1 VGLVRDITERKRQ
14 QEHLQQALSN
24 LEEREQRLQSVL
36 HTAVDGIITIDD
48 RFCIEH
54 FNPAA
59 ERIFGYEAEE
69 VIGKNVKLLM
79 PEPYHSE
86 HDGYVNNYKQSG
98 NAKIIGL
105 GGRELQGRRKDG
117 STFPL
122 ELGIS
127 EIKLQ
132 QKERSF
138 VGIVRD
144 ITARKLQEDTL
155 RATLGRLAT
164 YTNDLERSNQELD
177 EFAYIASHDLKE
189 PLRGIHNH
197 SRFLLEDYENLL
209 DDDGT
214 RRLNRLI
221 YLTQRMERLVN
232 DLLYFSR
239 IGRQDLAFRQT
250 DLNAVIKDV
259 VSTIEQF
266 LEDRHAKVVVNGT
279 LPTIYC
285 DVTRITEVFR
295 NLISNAV
302 KYNDKV
308 EKIVEVGLLDEHPD
322 PDGKSRRNV
331 FYVRDNGKGIPKE
344 FYGDIFRIFKRL
356 EKGDGMEDGTG
367 VGLTFVKK
375 IILRHNGTIWLESAL
390 GVGTA
395 FYFTLEAA

>member
-1 VGLVRDITERKRQ
+1 
-14 QEHLQQALSN
+14 
-24 LEEREQRLQSVL
+24 
-36 HTAVDGIITIDD
+36 
-48 RFCIEH
+48 
-54 FNPAA
+54 
-59 ERIFGYEAEE
+59 
-69 VIGKNVKLLM
+69 
-79 PEPYHSE
+79 
-86 HDGYVNNYKQSG
+86 
-98 NAKIIGL
+98 
-105 GGRELQGRRKDG
+105 
-117 STFPL
+117 
-122 ELGIS
+122 
-127 EIKLQ
+127 
-132 QKERSF
+132 
-138 VGIVRD
+138 VRD